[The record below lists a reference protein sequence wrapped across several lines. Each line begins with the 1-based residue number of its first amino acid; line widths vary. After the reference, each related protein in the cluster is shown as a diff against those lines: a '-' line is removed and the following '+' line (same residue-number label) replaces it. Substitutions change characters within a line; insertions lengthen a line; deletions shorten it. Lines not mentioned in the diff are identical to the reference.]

1 MQKFPGQGSHLHHSS
16 DQGHSSDN
24 ADLNPLCH
32 RRSPELFPFFT
43 DVKPNYLK
51 GLSHVLNRLPKPV
64 LLPEL
69 PTVSPVVSL
78 EAGTKPWPP
87 PRPRWG

>member
-1 MQKFPGQGSHLHHSS
+1 MS
-16 DQGHSSDN
+16 
-24 ADLNPLCH
+24 NPSL
-32 RRSPELFPFFT
+32 SPTHFLFLFLSP

-69 PTVSPVVSL
+69 PTVSPADTLSKG
-78 EAGTKPWPP
+78 EGCSHGYSW
-87 PRPRWG
+87 

>member
-1 MQKFPGQGSHLHHSS
+1 MYNPSFSPKHHLF
-16 DQGHSSDN
+16 
-24 ADLNPLCH
+24 
-32 RRSPELFPFFT
+32 LFPS

-69 PTVSPVVSL
+69 PTVSSTITPQKGRGQIKIQDHNVHPISF
-78 EAGTKPWPP
+78 GS
-87 PRPRWG
+87 